1 MENFNYYNGTRYI
14 FGKGTEN
21 SVGDELKK
29 FNVKKVLIV
38 FGSSHAKKSGLID
51 KIEASIKLVDIKY
64 IELGGVQPNP
74 RDTLVY
80 EGIDICKKENVDFIL
95 AVGGGS
101 VIDTAKAIG
110 LGFYY
115 DGDFFN
121 LFRDQKP
128 VNSCLPIG
136 VVLTIAAAGSESSTN
151 CVISFESKGLKRGFG
166 SEVER
171 PKFAILDPELTYSLP
186 EYQTNAGITD
196 IISHLLER
204 YFSPSKDVFVS
215 QRMIEGVIQSIIYD
229 SVPRLVKNPSDY
241 GARSNIMWA
250 STLAHNNI
258 FGCDRIQDWAS
269 HKLEHELSAK
279 YDAIHGAGLAVIFPA
294 WMKYNYKVNEDLFY
308 DFATRIMHVKEND
321 NKEAAILEGINKY
334 KEFLSKTL
342 KMPTSFNEIGA
353 KVDDIP
359 YLVDKLFEGVKSI
372 GGFRK
377 ISKED
382 ATNIYMI
389 AAGK

>member
-1 MENFNYYNGTRYI
+1 MENFNYYNGPRYV
-14 FGKGTEN
+14 FGKGTEQN
-21 SVGDELKK
+21 VGELLKQYGA
-29 FNVKKVLIV
+29 KKVLIV
-38 FGSSHAKKSGLID
+38 FGSHHAKDSGLLD
-51 KIEASIKLVDIKY
+51 KIEASIKLVDIQY
-64 IELGGVQPNP
+64 FELGGVQPNP
-74 RDTLVY
+74 RDTIVY
-80 EGIDICKKENVDFIL
+80 EGIDISKKENVDFIL

-136 VVLTIAAAGSESSTN
+136 VILTIAAAGSESSTN

-229 SVPRLVKNPSDY
+229 SVPRLIKDAKDY

-269 HKLEHELSAK
+269 HKLEHELTAK
-279 YDAIHGAGLAVIFPA
+279 YGITHGAGLATVFPA
-294 WMKYNYKVNEDLFY
+294 WMLYNCHVNIDLFY
-308 DFATRIMHVKEND
+308 DFATRVMYIKED
-321 NKEAAILEGINKY
+321 KNKEAVVLAGIDKY
-334 KEFLSKTL
+334 KTLLHDTL
-342 KMPTSFNEIGA
+342 KMPTSFKELGA
-353 KVDDIP
+353 KKEDIP
-359 YLVDKLFEGVKSI
+359 YLVDKLFEGVKSV
-372 GGFRK
+372 GGFIK
-377 ISKED
+377 ITKED
-382 ATNIYMI
+382 AKNIYEI
-389 AAGK
+389 AAR